1 MHTTLIYV
9 YVIFVILYIGIYTL
23 YCTYIYFTLYI
34 LYISILKQ
42 NISII
47 IVYFNV
53 SDNVGMSPKT
63 EKQVNETKNG
73 FYALSICI
81 MFDNIN

>member
-1 MHTTLIYV
+1 M
-9 YVIFVILYIGIYTL
+9 
-23 YCTYIYFTLYI
+23 YI
-34 LYISILKQ
+34 LSISILKQ

-47 IVYFNV
+47 IVYINV